1 MLQSAEVWCGAGDA
15 VVADPGAVA
24 ESQAGEAA
32 AVPGHRHQAGITDLR
47 EHGQGQALEVWV
59 ADHLEATT
67 TRGSVLEPTIT
78 AAV

>member
-1 MLQSAEVWCGAGDA
+1 MLQPAKVWRSAGDA

-32 AVPGHRHQAGITDLR
+32 AVPGHRPQAGITDLG

-59 ADHLEATT
+59 ANHLEATT
-67 TRGSVLEPTIT
+67 TWGWL
-78 AAV
+78 